1 MRSRRIRIIL
11 GVAAVVV
18 VVVGALAF
26 VGWYQL
32 FREVPQRITSEQQRF
47 AYGSIGNES
56 GEGLPFEVWRALP
69 GLFPAYLPDWGRGG
83 YPATRADFQGYIRF
97 LVKAAADPRFT
108 ADNVMRAIERRTD
121 LSAIDKLLY
130 RYVI

>member
-56 GEGLPFEVWRALP
+56 GEGLPFEVWRVLP
-69 GLFPAYLPDWGRGG
+69 ELFPEYLPDGGRGG
-83 YPATRADFQGYIRF
+83 YASLGFTQEPGRDVPGGVSKRTIGFPRGG
-97 LVKAAADPRFT
+97 VNCAAW
-108 ADNVMRAIERRTD
+108 
-121 LSAIDKLLY
+121 
-130 RYVI
+130 